1 MRRAIGKA
9 GPALALAALAA
20 ILASCG
26 GGGST
31 PGAATRPDGGGSPL
45 TLPADFPQYRG
56 LEIVK
61 GFVLGDWY
69 IVEATSQDPPED
81 VQAFY
86 AQELARGRWRLRDT
100 RTSDQQG
107 TIFFTAPGSSTD
119 GRVVVTEG
127 TAGSAGQTIVAIA
140 MPVDS
145 VESEQ

>member
-1 MRRAIGKA
+1 MRRVIGKA

-20 ILASCG
+20 LLASCG
-26 GGGST
+26 GGEST
-31 PGAATRPDGGGSPL
+31 PGAATRPDGGESLL

-61 GFVLGDWY
+61 GFVLGVWY